1 MRSVT
6 KSCLLLAIAV
16 FATASAKEEEAAV
29 EGAPGT
35 VKMVFVNELPEP
47 ITLHYHH
54 NEGLVPQSEEPI
66 KGKGGEMAII
76 TYPGHVFS
84 YEFGGRT
91 HFERA
96 SEESPVR
103 ILLGGWTE
111 VEVKCMVTAQD
122 ETEELSLRIV
132 PWWAPIGATHF
143 LHLVR
148 LGYYDGVA
156 LHRVVKGFL
165 TQFGISPDEYLR
177 NQFRTKSVK
186 DEYPNQYAPKFK
198 PGMLS
203 FAGSGE
209 ESRTTEVFIVM
220 PGASQAQLDY
230 FGTNVW
236 ETPFGTINKVEK
248 SAVSKWFAYGDMPPH
263 GKGPDPVKVYDEG
276 YGYLEREFPK
286 VDHIKNCKVVE
297 IEDAFEPKDEL

>member
-1 MRSVT
+1 M
-6 KSCLLLAIAV
+6 
-16 FATASAKEEEAAV
+16 
-29 EGAPGT
+29 G
-35 VKMVFVNELPEP
+35 VFVNELPEP
-47 ITLHYHH
+47 ITLHYNHK
-54 NEGLVPQSEEPI
+54 EGLVPQSEEPI
-66 KGKGGEMAII
+66 KAKGGELAII

-84 YEFGGRT
+84 YKFGGRT

-103 ILLGGWTE
+103 VLLGGWNE
-111 VEVKCMVTAQD
+111 VEVRCMVTAQD

-156 LHRVVKGFL
+156 IHRAVKGFL
-165 TQFGISPDEYLR
+165 AQFGISPDEYLR
-177 NQFRTKSVK
+177 TQFRTRSVK
-186 DEYPNQYAPKFK
+186 DEFANQNAPKFK

-203 FAGSGE
+203 FAGSGA

-220 PGASQAQLDY
+220 PGTAQSQLDY

-236 ETPFGTINKVEK
+236 ETPFGIIDKVEK
-248 SAVSKWFAYGDMPPH
+248 SAVSKWYAYGDMPPN
-263 GKGPDPVKVYDEG
+263 GKGPDPVKIYDEG
-276 YGYLEREFPK
+276 YEYLEREFPK
-286 VDHIKNCKVVE
+286 VDHIKDCKVIE
-297 IEDAFEPKDEL
+297 IKEAFEPKEEL